1 MKGGTIANFCYI
13 LGMVGNADGERSYRQ
28 FCVPLSVCLGTPMN
42 GGAIAKF
49 VYPPG
54 MIGMP
59 MNGGAIAN
67 FVYPPGMIGKAHEG
81 RSHGHL
87 CVPLSV

>member
-1 MKGGTIANFCYI
+1 MI
-13 LGMVGNADGERSYRQ
+13 GNADE
-28 FCVPLSVCLGTPMN
+28 

-49 VYPPG
+49 VYPLG

-59 MNGGAIAN
+59 MNDGAIAN
-67 FVYPPGMIGKAHEG
+67 FVNPPGMIGKAHG
-81 RSHGHL
+81 VRSHGQF